1 MILVICLC
9 TTHFFTYEAEAHV
22 VVQVGLELAVYL
34 RLVSNLGIH
43 AYPNLLNIGSH
54 ESLHLAQLTAICKPS
69 WLFPDLL
76 NTAFEFISYEEK
88 TGYFGVW
95 FPK

>member
-43 AYPNLLNIGSH
+43 AYPNLLNIGIPVMSH
-54 ESLHLAQLTAICKPS
+54 YT
-69 WLFPDLL
+69 WLSKLL
-76 NTAFEFISYEEK
+76 SASQVDSSQTF
-88 TGYFGVW
+88 
-95 FPK
+95 